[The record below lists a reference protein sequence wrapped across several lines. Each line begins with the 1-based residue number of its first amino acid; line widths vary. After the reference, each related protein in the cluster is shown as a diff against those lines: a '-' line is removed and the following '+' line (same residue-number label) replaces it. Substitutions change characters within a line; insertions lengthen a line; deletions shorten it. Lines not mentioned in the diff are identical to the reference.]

1 MSRDQRKIATVFLE
15 QLRQLSKRHP
25 GNNRDGFDEEMDELR
40 AVDHRVRSNVD
51 EFYTASL
58 ATSVAKNRFTEVRAN
73 EGTRVRLRSLVEE
86 NQESYINANYV
97 DGRALFNVPFTYIA
111 TQAPLQNTI
120 FDFWR
125 MVFENDVVFIVM
137 LCGEVE
143 DGKTKSELY
152 WPKEKGVLD
161 FGVLQ
166 IRSISERRL
175 SDLVF
180 RSFILQNANGEEH
193 QVYHMQY
200 TGWPDQGIPDTSA
213 PLMEIIQT
221 MGKSEISVQT
231 PIVVHCSGGIGR
243 TGVFIALHVALAQF
257 QLERK
262 DIDIK
267 RIVHILKLS
276 RTGMVQRKDQYVFL
290 YYSVHREMDRMIMSA
305 EKGVSL
311 MELLRRREPAA
322 VRQTAPRP
330 VTNTT
335 PQSPLVPSPAAWT
348 TNKVPQQFATP
359 IQTYAYPHQQPQRR
373 ELGPMSRRNFPYASP
388 HSLSAITEG
397 EQRLLEDYLK
407 RQTPSARQL
416 VAFPRDPV
424 LKPGKENT
432 TKKDPN
438 ISVLATR
445 KESRTEIQNAIPNT
459 EALEEQLQHWQWR
472 NREMRFSTDR
482 IERGEREAAARQA
495 PEAGTKNESAQ
506 SKGPSEEKSSKT
518 EALVEPSSATAE
530 VQNPFASTRGAS
542 TFSEQSAPPVSIII
556 TPQEAGTARNSDP
569 TFHAGSGNS
578 PTYGSYSVGNESEQ
592 HGHSTATPK
601 KATTLTAA
609 TAPPAVKEA
618 NSATAPGDPAE
629 EAEASRSDRF
639 GEALADFETLG
650 PFPRRPRTHII
661 AKEEFDRL

>member
-1 MSRDQRKIATVFLE
+1 MSREQRKIATAFLE

-97 DGRALFNVPFTYIA
+97 DGRALFYVPFTYIA

-125 MVFENDVVFIVM
+125 MVFENDVVFVVM

-143 DGKTKSELY
+143 DGKAKSEMY
-152 WPKEKGVLD
+152 WPKENGVLD
-161 FGVLQ
+161 LGILQ
-166 IRSISERRL
+166 ISSIGERRL

-180 RSFILQNANGEEH
+180 RSFILHNANGEEH

-200 TGWPDQGIPDTSA
+200 IGWPDQGIPDTSA

-221 MGKSEISVQT
+221 MGKSELSVQT

-290 YYSVHREMDRMIMSA
+290 YYSVQREMDRMIMSA

-311 MELLRRREPAA
+311 LELLRRRESTAS
-322 VRQTAPRP
+322 RQTAPRP

-335 PQSPLVPSPAAWT
+335 PQSPVFSSQAAWT
-348 TNKVPQQFATP
+348 TTKVPQQFATP
-359 IQTYAYPHQQPQRR
+359 IPTQAYPHHQSQGR
-373 ELGPMSRRNFPYASP
+373 EIGPMPRRNFPYASP
-388 HSLSAITEG
+388 HSFSAITEG

-407 RQTPSARQL
+407 RQTPSSQQL
-416 VAFPRDPV
+416 VALPRDPV
-424 LKPGKENT
+424 LKLGKETT
-432 TKKDPN
+432 TKKVPN
-438 ISVLATR
+438 MSVLVTQ
-445 KESRTEIQNAIPNT
+445 KESLTGIPNSTPNT
-459 EALEEQLQHWQWR
+459 EALQEQLQHWQWR

-482 IERGEREAAARQA
+482 VERREREAATRQA
-495 PEAGTKNESAQ
+495 PEAGTKNVSAP
-506 SKGPSEEKSSKT
+506 SKRPSEEKPSKM
-518 EALVEPSSATAE
+518 EVLVEPSPAPEE
-530 VQNPFASTRGAS
+530 VQNPLASTRGAS
-542 TFSEQSAPPVSIII
+542 TFSERSAPPVSIII

-578 PTYGSYSVGNESEQ
+578 PTNGSYSVGNESEQ
-592 HGHSTATPK
+592 HGHSVATPE
-601 KATTLTAA
+601 KATALTAA
-609 TAPPAVKEA
+609 TAPPATTEA
-618 NSATAPGDPAE
+618 KPATAPGDPAE
-629 EAEASRSDRF
+629 EAEASRFDRL

>member
-1 MSRDQRKIATVFLE
+1 MSREQRKIATAFLE

-111 TQAPLQNTI
+111 TQAPLKNTI

-125 MVFENDVVFIVM
+125 MVFENDVVFVVM

-143 DGKTKSELY
+143 DGKAKSEMY
-152 WPKEKGVLD
+152 WPKENGVLD
-161 FGVLQ
+161 IGILQ
-166 IRSISERRL
+166 ISSIGERRL

-180 RSFILQNANGEEH
+180 RSFILHNANGEEH

-200 TGWPDQGIPDTSA
+200 IGWPDQGIPDTSA

-221 MGKSEISVQT
+221 MGKSELSVQT

-290 YYSVHREMDRMIMSA
+290 YYSVQREMDRMIMSA

-311 MELLRRREPAA
+311 LELLRRREPTAS
-322 VRQTAPRP
+322 RQTAPRP

-335 PQSPLVPSPAAWT
+335 PQSPVFSSQAAWT
-348 TNKVPQQFATP
+348 TTKVPQQFATP
-359 IQTYAYPHQQPQRR
+359 IPTQAYPHHQSQSR
-373 ELGPMSRRNFPYASP
+373 ELGPMPRRNFPYASP
-388 HSLSAITEG
+388 HSFSAITEG

-407 RQTPSARQL
+407 RQTPSSQQL
-416 VAFPRDPV
+416 VALPRDPV
-424 LKPGKENT
+424 LKLGKETT
-432 TKKDPN
+432 TKKVPN
-438 ISVLATR
+438 MSVLATQ
-445 KESRTEIQNAIPNT
+445 KESHTGIPNSTTNT

-482 IERGEREAAARQA
+482 VERREREAATRQA
-495 PEAGTKNESAQ
+495 PEAGTKNESAP
-506 SKGPSEEKSSKT
+506 SKRPSEEKPSKM
-518 EALVEPSSATAE
+518 EALVEPGPTPEE
-530 VQNPFASTRGAS
+530 VQNPFSSTRGAS
-542 TFSEQSAPPVSIII
+542 TFSERSAPPVSIII

-578 PTYGSYSVGNESEQ
+578 PTNGSYSVGNDSEQ
-592 HGHSTATPK
+592 HGHSVATPE
-601 KATTLTAA
+601 KATALTAA
-609 TAPPAVKEA
+609 TAPPATTETK
-618 NSATAPGDPAE
+618 SATAPGDPAE
-629 EAEASRSDRF
+629 ESEASRFDRL